1 MKRWLMLS
9 GVLTTTAFLATGL
22 AFGQPKADCKDRA
35 QTPEK
40 VEGQVVAVDQS
51 AGRVTIRE
59 KNGSTHEFQAEEH
72 TSELQSRFDLVCRLL
87 LEKKKKTNITM
98 QASQIKQK

>member
-9 GVLTTTAFLATGL
+9 GVLTTTAVLATGL
-22 AFGQPKADCKDRA
+22 AFAQPKADCKDRA

-40 VEGQVVAVDQS
+40 VEGQVMAVDPS

-59 KNGSTHEFQAEEH
+59 KNGQTHEFQANRE
-72 TSELQSRFDLVCRLL
+72 TLQDMKPGDTIEAKLREAPKC
-87 LEKKKKTNITM
+87 
-98 QASQIKQK
+98 

>member
-1 MKRWLMLS
+1 MLS

-59 KNGSTHEFQAEEH
+59 KNGSTHEFQANKE
-72 TSELQSRFDLVCRLL
+72 TLQDMKPGDKIEAKLREAPKC
-87 LEKKKKTNITM
+87 
-98 QASQIKQK
+98 

>member
-59 KNGSTHEFQAEEH
+59 KNGSTHEFQASKE
-72 TSELQSRFDLVCRLL
+72 TLQDMKPGDKIEAKLREAPKC
-87 LEKKKKTNITM
+87 
-98 QASQIKQK
+98 

>member
-9 GVLTTTAFLATGL
+9 GIFTTTAFLATGL

-59 KNGSTHEFQAEEH
+59 KNGSTHEFQANKE
-72 TSELQSRFDLVCRLL
+72 TLQDMKPGDKIEAKLREAPKC
-87 LEKKKKTNITM
+87 
-98 QASQIKQK
+98 

>member
-9 GVLTTTAFLATGL
+9 GVFTTTAFLATGL

-59 KNGSTHEFQAEEH
+59 KNGSTHEFQANKE
-72 TSELQSRFDLVCRLL
+72 TLQDMKPGDKIEAKLREAPKC
-87 LEKKKKTNITM
+87 
-98 QASQIKQK
+98 